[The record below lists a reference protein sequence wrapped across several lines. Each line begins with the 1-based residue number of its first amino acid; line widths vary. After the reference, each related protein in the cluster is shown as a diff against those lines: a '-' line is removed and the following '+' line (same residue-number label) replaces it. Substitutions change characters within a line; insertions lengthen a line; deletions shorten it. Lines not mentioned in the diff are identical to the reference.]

1 MTDNVEVTDLRS
13 LIDATEAA
21 ATALRGNVWW
31 RGHSLED
38 WKLVP
43 GVYRRGADAAR
54 YERNLVARFF
64 NAAHSRHPQCPPEGE
79 WDSWLFL
86 MQHSRLPTRL
96 LDWTQSA
103 LVAAYFAVT
112 EHPDMPGAIWAL
124 SPIIFNSEHVG
135 LRGIPTPGHA
145 KATQLFA
152 APFRETAPQSE
163 DIVAVIPREIDF
175 RMLVQSSVFTIHGSQ
190 TALEDLGPSDH
201 FLVKFRVPAAAKPVI
216 QKQLSRFGLGGSYL
230 FPDLEHLAKE
240 LASLTFETV

>member
-112 EHPDMPGAIWAL
+112 DIQTCPARSGLLAL
-124 SPIIFNSEHVG
+124 SY
-135 LRGIPTPGHA
+135 L
-145 KATQLFA
+145 
-152 APFRETAPQSE
+152 TASMW
-163 DIVAVIPREIDF
+163 D
-175 RMLVQSSVFTIHGSQ
+175 
-190 TALEDLGPSDH
+190 
-201 FLVKFRVPAAAKPVI
+201 
-216 QKQLSRFGLGGSYL
+216 
-230 FPDLEHLAKE
+230 
-240 LASLTFETV
+240 